1 MEKENEIIQGLA
13 SRVEKIMGLYQE
25 VKKENE
31 ALLKQNDELKVKVD
45 KKEKHLFEIEKK
57 HENMVMAKTIASS
70 DSEDTAE
77 MKLKING
84 LVREIDKC
92 IALLNV

>member
-31 ALLKQNDELKVKVD
+31 ALLKQNDELKVKID

-57 HENMVMAKTIASS
+57 HENMVMAKSIASS

>member
-31 ALLKQNDELKVKVD
+31 ALLKQNDELKVKID